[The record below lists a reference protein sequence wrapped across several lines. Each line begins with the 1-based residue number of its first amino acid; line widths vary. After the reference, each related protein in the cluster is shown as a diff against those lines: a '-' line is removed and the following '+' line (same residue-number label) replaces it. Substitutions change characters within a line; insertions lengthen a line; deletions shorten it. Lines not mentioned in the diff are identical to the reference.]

1 MVPLFNPRRNSIGFL
16 RLLFAAIVI
25 VSHTWPLGGFGDDP
39 GKASNNL
46 GIFAVEGFF
55 ALSGFLI
62 TRSGDGLGVGRFLW
76 HRVLRIFPAYWVCL
90 VLIAGIAAPAAWV
103 TMHPLAGYVHANPS
117 PFGFVIRNWFLVQGQ
132 TSIGDTLASNPFASM
147 WDGPLYTL
155 PFEFLCY
162 IVIAVVAA
170 SGLLKPR
177 VIAALA
183 GLVWLWLMAMG
194 LGLGGPLADDRQ
206 AKFTLCFLVGS
217 LIYLYRDRILVRSWW
232 RPIAAASVTAATY
245 LTFGFNVVGLFAF
258 SYLVLWAAC
267 VIPLYRVGVKHD
279 YSYGMYIYGWP
290 VMQLASLFG
299 AAALGLPVYLLIVL
313 IGTLAFAAPSWYLV
327 ERHALKLKNA
337 NPPAWLTASRLVP
350 SRALRRRP
358 KPESARDLE
367 SETPAVDG
375 SPIK

>member
-1 MVPLFNPRRNSIGFL
+1 MFNPRRNSIGFL
-16 RLLFAAIVI
+16 RLLFAATVI

-62 TRSGDGLGVGRFLW
+62 TRSGEGLSIGRFLW

-90 VLIAGIAAPAAWV
+90 VLIVAVAAPVVWA
-103 TMHPLAGYVHANPS
+103 TSHPLSGYLHATPS
-117 PFGFVIRNWFLVQGQ
+117 PLGFLTHNWFLVQGQ
-132 TSIGDTLASNPFASM
+132 TGIGDTLASNPFAFM

-162 IVIAVVAA
+162 VIIAVVVA

-183 GLVWLWLMAMG
+183 GVVWLGLMAMG
-194 LGLGGPLADDRQ
+194 VGLPGADDRQ

-232 RPIAAASVTAATY
+232 MPAAAAVVTVLTY
-245 LTFGFNVVGLFAF
+245 LTVGFNVIGLFTF

-267 VIPLYRVGVKHD
+267 IIPLHRVGVKHD

-290 VMQLASLFG
+290 VMQLATFYG
-299 AAALGLPVYLLIVL
+299 AARLGLPVYLLIVL
-313 IGTLAFAAPSWYLV
+313 AGTLLLAMPSWYLI
-327 ERHALKLKNA
+327 ERHSLRLKNA
-337 NPPAWLTASRLVP
+337 VAPSWLTTPRLLPVRR
-350 SRALRRRP
+350 SLRSTR
-358 KPESARDLE
+358 
-367 SETPAVDG
+367 SELTQSGETGTSSVAQG
-375 SPIK
+375 PIQ